1 MVGGAAR
8 PATSKRAAYGV
19 ADLRILGGRM
29 EMQPA
34 VRASAV
40 RDTLAFLEKFE
51 RGSMARVLAKVP
63 EESRAVIEATAR
75 SGWVGVEHDHH
86 TIDAIVDIFGRKRAT
101 EFWSQAISELSDK
114 PLLKAFVGGMLRLVT
129 RDPRRVLSIFATG
142 WPLVYRDMCEI
153 DVVDSE
159 AGNPVLRFR
168 QIATQVRRHRN
179 YLLSWQGGC
188 AGFAKLAGL
197 SVHPTFR
204 VASDVSSAE
213 VELIPAPVLSMRP

>member
-1 MVGGAAR
+1 
-8 PATSKRAAYGV
+8 
-19 ADLRILGGRM
+19 M

-51 RGSMARVLAKVP
+51 PGSMARVLAKVP
-63 EESRAVIEATAR
+63 EASRAVIEGTAR
-75 SGWVGVEHDHH
+75 SGWVGVQHDHH
-86 TIDAIVDIFGRKRAT
+86 TIDAIVDLFGRKRAL
-101 EFWSQAISELSDK
+101 EFWSEAISELSDK

-129 RDPRRVLSIFATG
+129 RDSRRVMSIFATG

-153 DVVDSE
+153 DVIDSE
-159 AGNPVLRFR
+159 DGNPVLRFR
-168 QIATQVRRHRN
+168 QIAAQVRRHRN

-197 SVHPTFR
+197 TVHTVFR
-204 VASDVSSAE
+204 AAADASSAE
-213 VELIPAPVLSMRP
+213 IEFMSTRVTPLRS